1 VRRINLEENI
11 ISLNDIFE
19 ILKRKWKIIL
29 VFALTSTLVASIAL
43 FLLITPQ
50 YESTTKVF
58 IGKEESQQEGYNI
71 LDIQMYQKLLKTYAE
86 IIKTEDLVKKAID
99 KTGLEIKPKDAVEN
113 LTVVSLADTQIIEI
127 KYKSSSPEEAVKL
140 ISAIKDE
147 FVKLST
153 ELVPNGNVQVI
164 EEPRF
169 PLSAVSP
176 NKSMGLIIAM
186 VLGIFMG
193 IGVIFLIEFMD
204 STYKNKD
211 ILEQELNISVLGIIP
226 KIDL

>member
-1 VRRINLEENI
+1 MEENI

-58 IGKEESQQEGYNI
+58 IGKDESQQEGYNI

-86 IIKTEDLVKKAID
+86 IIKTEDLVKSAID
-99 KTGLEIKPKDAVEN
+99 KTGLEIKPKEAVEN

>member
-1 VRRINLEENI
+1 MEENI

-58 IGKEESQQEGYNI
+58 IGKDESQQEGYNI

-86 IIKTEDLVKKAID
+86 IIKTEDLVKSAID
-99 KTGLEIKPKDAVEN
+99 KTGLEIKPKEAVEN

-140 ISAIKDE
+140 VSAIKDE

>member
-1 VRRINLEENI
+1 LEENI

-99 KTGLEIKPKDAVEN
+99 KTGLK
-113 LTVVSLADTQIIEI
+113 
-127 KYKSSSPEEAVKL
+127 
-140 ISAIKDE
+140 
-147 FVKLST
+147 
-153 ELVPNGNVQVI
+153 
-164 EEPRF
+164 R
-169 PLSAVSP
+169 
-176 NKSMGLIIAM
+176 
-186 VLGIFMG
+186 
-193 IGVIFLIEFMD
+193 
-204 STYKNKD
+204 
-211 ILEQELNISVLGIIP
+211 
-226 KIDL
+226 

>member
-1 VRRINLEENI
+1 MEENI

-99 KTGLEIKPKDAVEN
+99 KTGFEIKPKETVEN
-113 LTVVSLADTQIIEI
+113 LTVVSLTDTQIIEI
-127 KYKSSSPEEAVKL
+127 KYKTSSPEEAVKL
-140 ISAIKDE
+140 VSAIKDE

-153 ELVPNGNVQVI
+153 ELVPNGNVQVL

-169 PLSAVSP
+169 PLRSVSP
-176 NKSMGLIIAM
+176 NKSMGLIIAI
-186 VLGIFMG
+186 VLGMFIG
-193 IGVIFLIEFMD
+193 IGVTFLIEFMD
-204 STYKNKD
+204 NTYKNKD
-211 ILEQELNISVLGIIP
+211 RLEEELNIPVLGIIP

>member
-1 VRRINLEENI
+1 MEENI

-99 KTGLEIKPKDAVEN
+99 KTGFEINPKEAVEN
-113 LTVVSLADTQIIEI
+113 LIVVSLADTQIIEI
-127 KYKSSSPEEAVKL
+127 KYKSSSPEEAAKL
-140 ISAIKDE
+140 VAAIKDE

-153 ELVPNGNVQVI
+153 ELVPNGNVQVL

-169 PLSAVSP
+169 PLRTVSP
-176 NKSMGLIIAM
+176 NKSMGLIIAI
-186 VLGIFMG
+186 VLGVFIG
-193 IGVIFLIEFMD
+193 IGVVFLIEFMD
-204 STYKNKD
+204 NTYKNKD
-211 ILEQELNISVLGIIP
+211 RLEEELNIPVLGIIP

>member
-1 VRRINLEENI
+1 MEENI

-86 IIKTEDLVKKAID
+86 IIKTEDLVKSAID
-99 KTGLEIKPKDAVEN
+99 KTGLEIKPKEAVEN
-113 LTVVSLADTQIIEI
+113 LTVLSLADTQIIEI
-127 KYKSSSPEEAVKL
+127 KYKSSSPEGAVKL

>member
-1 VRRINLEENI
+1 MEENI

>member
-1 VRRINLEENI
+1 LEENI

-58 IGKEESQQEGYNI
+58 IGKDESQQEGYNI

-86 IIKTEDLVKKAID
+86 IIRTEDLVKSAID
-99 KTGLEIKPKDAVEN
+99 KTGLEIKPKEAVEN

>member
-1 VRRINLEENI
+1 LEENI

-58 IGKEESQQEGYNI
+58 IGKDESQQEGYNI

-86 IIKTEDLVKKAID
+86 IIKTEDLVKSAID
-99 KTGLEIKPKDAVEN
+99 KTGLEIKPKEAVEN

>member
-1 VRRINLEENI
+1 MEENI

-19 ILKRKWKIIL
+19 ILRKKWKIIL

-99 KTGLEIKPKDAVEN
+99 KTGLEIKPKDAVGN

-140 ISAIKDE
+140 VSAIKDE

-169 PLSAVSP
+169 PLRAVSP
-176 NKSMGLIIAM
+176 NKNMGLIIAI
-186 VLGIFMG
+186 VLGVFMG

-204 STYKNKD
+204 NTYKNKD
-211 ILEQELNISVLGIIP
+211 RIEEELNLPVLGIIQ
-226 KIDL
+226 KMDL

>member
-1 VRRINLEENI
+1 MEENI
-11 ISLNDIFE
+11 ISLKEIFE
-19 ILKRKWKIIL
+19 ILKRKWKLIL
-29 VFALTSTLVASIAL
+29 VFALSSTLVASIAL
-43 FLLITPQ
+43 FVLIDPQ

-86 IIKTEDLVKKAID
+86 VIKTEDLVKKAID
-99 KTGLEIKPKDAVEN
+99 KARLDIKSREAVES
-113 LTVVSLADTQIIEI
+113 LTVVSLADTQIMEI

-140 ISAIKDE
+140 VSAIKDE

-164 EEPRF
+164 EGARF
-169 PLSAVSP
+169 PLRPVSP
-176 NKSMGLIIAM
+176 NKSMGLVIAM
-186 VLGIFMG
+186 VLGVFIG

-204 STYKNKD
+204 NTYKNKD
-211 ILEQELNISVLGIIP
+211 RLEEELNIPVLGIIP

>member
-1 VRRINLEENI
+1 LEENI

-99 KTGLEIKPKDAVEN
+99 KTGFEIKPKEAVEN

-127 KYKSSSPEEAVKL
+127 KYKTSSPEEAVKL
-140 ISAIKDE
+140 VYAIKDE

-153 ELVPNGNVQVI
+153 ELVPNGNVQVL

-169 PLSAVSP
+169 PLRAVSP
-176 NKSMGLIIAM
+176 NKSMGLIIAI
-186 VLGIFMG
+186 VLGVFIG

-204 STYKNKD
+204 NTYKNKD
-211 ILEQELNISVLGIIP
+211 RLEEELNIPVLGMIP

>member
-1 VRRINLEENI
+1 MEENI

-99 KTGLEIKPKDAVEN
+99 KTGLEIKPKEAVEN

-127 KYKSSSPEEAVKL
+127 KYKTSSPEEAVKL
-140 ISAIKDE
+140 VSAIKDE

-164 EEPRF
+164 EKPRF
-169 PLSAVSP
+169 PLRAVSL
-176 NKSMGLIIAM
+176 NKSMGLIIAI
-186 VLGIFMG
+186 VLGVFMG

-204 STYKNKD
+204 NTYKNKD
-211 ILEQELNISVLGIIP
+211 RIEEELNIPVLGIIP

>member
-1 VRRINLEENI
+1 MEENI

-58 IGKEESQQEGYNI
+58 IGKDESQQEGYNI

-86 IIKTEDLVKKAID
+86 IIRTEDLVKSAID
-99 KTGLEIKPKDAVEN
+99 KTGLEIKPKEAVEN

-140 ISAIKDE
+140 ISSIKDE

>member
-1 VRRINLEENI
+1 MEENI

-58 IGKEESQQEGYNI
+58 IGKDESQQEGYNI

-86 IIKTEDLVKKAID
+86 IIRTEDLVKSAID
-99 KTGLEIKPKDAVEN
+99 KTGLEIKPKEAVEN